1 MKLWTLLAGLLVAG
15 IVSGSVYAQDKKDD
29 TPKKKRGGFMLK
41 WEDFKLADEN
51 ATLKYSVY
59 SATALAKLPEGADKD
74 KAGTRIK
81 ARWEALIKAAE
92 VKVPDGKTAEDD
104 SVVITG
110 KKAYD
115 DAAAKSRP
123 TRGKRKKPADNA

>member
-1 MKLWTLLAGLLVAG
+1 MKLWTLLAGLVVAG

-51 ATLKYSVY
+51 ANLNFAAYS
-59 SATALAKLPEGADKD
+59 TAAKAKLPADAD
-74 KAGTRIK
+74 QEKAGTRIK

-104 SVVITG
+104 AVVIAG
-110 KKAYD
+110 KKAYE

-123 TRGKRKKPADNA
+123 TRGNRKKKEAT